1 MLAEYDGFM
10 PRLESMIQVPGG
22 RLHTVVDG
30 DGPPVVLLHAGI
42 ADLRA
47 WDAMVPPLVD
57 AGFRVIRF
65 DMRGLG
71 SSQTDDVEFAR
82 YRDALAVMD
91 ALGVG
96 RAPLV
101 GNSIGGMTALDMA
114 LESPERVVALVLVA
128 SGIGGFDGGDTADE
142 LAVGAAME
150 AADESA
156 DADLLNEL
164 EIQFWVDGVG
174 QPTTR
179 VDPAIRQLMLAM
191 NRPSCDPDHIGG
203 RPIALEPPA
212 NERLGTLTV
221 PTLAIAGALDA
232 SSQRATLDRIAAS
245 VPGARTVTLP
255 GVAHMIG
262 MEQPEI
268 LAALVLEHIHP
279 LLPWG

>member
-10 PRLESMIQVPGG
+10 PRLDSVIPVPGG
-22 RLHTVVDG
+22 QLHAVVDG

-47 WDAMVPPLVD
+47 WDAMVPPLMD
-57 AGFRVIRF
+57 AEFRVIRF

-71 SSQTDDVEFAR
+71 SSRTDDVEFAR
-82 YRDALAVMD
+82 HRDVLAVMD

-101 GNSIGGMTALDMA
+101 GNSIGGMTALDLA
-114 LESPERVVALVLVA
+114 LEAPERVVALVLVA

-142 LAVGAAME
+142 IAVGTAME
-150 AADESA
+150 AADA
-156 DADLLNEL
+156 AGDGDLLNEL

-179 VDPAIRQLMLAM
+179 VDPSIRRLMLEM
-191 NRPSCDPDHIGG
+191 NRPTCDPDHIGG

-212 NERLGTLTV
+212 NDRLGSVGV
-221 PTLAIAGALDA
+221 PTLAIGGALDA
-232 SSQRATLDRIAAS
+232 SSQQATLVRIASAL
-245 VPGARTVTLP
+245 PGARTMTVP
-255 GVAHMIG
+255 GVAHMVG
-262 MEQPEI
+262 MEEPET
-268 LAALVLEHIHP
+268 LASLVLEHIRP
-279 LLPWG
+279 LLPWS